1 MPQRDNLDRDCLIE
15 MFAMDLRASG
25 LEKEAEAFEISCLD
39 NATTRML
46 TLHPESYST
55 HTWLVKR

>member
-25 LEKEAEAFEISCLD
+25 LEKEAEAFEISCLVLPKGVSVL
-39 NATTRML
+39 AIL
-46 TLHPESYST
+46 EQHLSGIA
-55 HTWLVKR
+55 